1 MHINVL
7 TLLMVLMEQTLHVV
21 LFIPFYYFIVS
32 AESST
37 QGFVDAF
44 TKYLSGGRIDGW
56 MGGSMYK
63 WINEW

>member
-1 MHINVL
+1 MWFC
-7 TLLMVLMEQTLHVV
+7 
-21 LFIPFYYFIVS
+21 LFHFVYYFIVS

-44 TKYLSGGRIDGW
+44 TKYLSGGWIDGW

>member
-1 MHINVL
+1 MWFC
-7 TLLMVLMEQTLHVV
+7 
-21 LFIPFYYFIVS
+21 LFHFVYYFIVS